1 MQSELVNVFVEARAY
16 GANFDPAWEDDG
28 PIGFCKRP
36 LVVES
41 TFHGYQPMQM
51 DFVQAFIFFWNAFWD
66 SETLRRLDLDGTL
79 HDLGRR
85 TRIGE
90 NVRLEADLHHLRG
103 FLAVVAS
110 GALRIHDHMRFSQDE
125 SVTRGR
131 SSAWLSSA
139 RVRHSTATIS

>member
-1 MQSELVNVFVEARAY
+1 M
-16 GANFDPAWEDDG
+16 
-28 PIGFCKRP
+28 
-36 LVVES
+36 ES

-79 HDLGRR
+79 HDVGRR

>member
-1 MQSELVNVFVEARAY
+1 VQSELVNVFVEARAY

-66 SETLRRLDLDGTL
+66 SETLRRLDLE
-79 HDLGRR
+79 HCMILGAGRVSVRTFASRR
-85 TRIGE
+85 TYIICG
-90 NVRLEADLHHLRG
+90 V
-103 FLAVVAS
+103 
-110 GALRIHDHMRFSQDE
+110 
-125 SVTRGR
+125 
-131 SSAWLSSA
+131 SSPL
-139 RVRHSTATIS
+139 